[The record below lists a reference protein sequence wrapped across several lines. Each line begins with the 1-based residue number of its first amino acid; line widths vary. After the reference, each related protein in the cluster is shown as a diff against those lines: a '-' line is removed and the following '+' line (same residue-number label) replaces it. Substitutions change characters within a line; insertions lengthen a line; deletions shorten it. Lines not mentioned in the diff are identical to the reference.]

1 MSVSGVKINR
11 LYKTPGC
18 ALACSEFQKTRLSR
32 ARRPAHRHP
41 VLARRRRVMKRA
53 RELAHY
59 VCSRASRARAR
70 VDAVRDSNTA
80 ASSATT
86 STSSLER
93 VRVLIAC
100 GALDSRE
107 LSDAIAVELRVAR
120 RGE

>member
-1 MSVSGVKINR
+1 
-11 LYKTPGC
+11 
-18 ALACSEFQKTRLSR
+18 
-32 ARRPAHRHP
+32 
-41 VLARRRRVMKRA
+41 MKRA
-53 RELAHY
+53 RELAHD

-70 VDAVRDSNTA
+70 VDAVRDNTA